1 MLGLVQVSSGIITID
16 DVDISTLAKDEV
28 RSRFVVLP
36 QESLILSVS
45 IRDYAK
51 LFGIS
56 DEQEIIQG
64 LKKTGLWPTI
74 EQGGGLDMIASS
86 DTFSHGERQLF
97 AMTLACLKKGKLVLM
112 DEPTSHVDNDIQT
125 QLRQTVFDT
134 FPDSTVLCVTH
145 QVATI
150 VEFDIVLVLDDGKI
164 VEQGDPKELLHQPTS
179 RFAQL
184 YSAGEL

>member
-1 MLGLVQVSSGIITID
+1 LLGLVQVSSGIISID

-45 IRDYAK
+45 IREYAK

-64 LKKTGLWPTI
+64 LEKTGLWQAI
-74 EQGGGLDMIASS
+74 AQGGGLDMIASS

-97 AMTLACLKKGKLVLM
+97 AMTLACLKKGKIVLM
-112 DEPTSHVDNDIQT
+112 DEPTSQ
-125 QLRQTVFDT
+125 
-134 FPDSTVLCVTH
+134 
-145 QVATI
+145 
-150 VEFDIVLVLDDGKI
+150 
-164 VEQGDPKELLHQPTS
+164 
-179 RFAQL
+179 
-184 YSAGEL
+184 